1 MAIVFALK
9 FLFRSTSNVGLLF
22 KLKEGNWACQKRSNI
37 SVKTYNSRVIHCFLN
52 FLHKHDW

>member
-22 KLKEGNWACQKRSNI
+22 KLKEGNLACQK
-37 SVKTYNSRVIHCFLN
+37 KKLTFL
-52 FLHKHDW
+52 LKPITVE